1 MMKQIFFCF
10 ILLIALQMNA
20 QKDEFHFVSGHTFL
34 AASGGNFS
42 GKYTALYQQFE
53 SWGMKSH
60 SQYNSFI
67 GIAGNG
73 TLLTNRKGFWDS
85 NICFEIMIPETFL
98 KNDSQQ
104 IDLSGHHLMTSL
116 FGKDVIPGY
125 PFALVLAPGVEW
137 GKYKIHYQ
145 LNDQKI
151 NYSHKIISPFVRAEF
166 RYKISHL
173 IIGSRA
179 SWRFDLNKSGWK
191 TEFSNS
197 PVLAETKFT
206 GFSYQFF
213 LGWNFSFKNR
223 QLPAEEVSGDPE
235 E

>member
-1 MMKQIFFCF
+1 MLKQTLIVLAFFVF
-10 ILLIALQMNA
+10 VKTHA

-34 AASGGNFS
+34 AASGGIFT
-42 GKYTALYQQFE
+42 GKYTALYQQFG
-53 SWGMKSH
+53 SWGMKNH
-60 SQYNSFI
+60 PQFNSFI
-67 GIAGNG
+67 GIAANG
-73 TLLTNRKGFWDS
+73 TLLTNRKGTWDS
-85 NICFEIMIPETFL
+85 NICFEILIPETFL

-104 IDLSGHHLMTSL
+104 IDLSGHHLITSL

-151 NYSHKIISPFVRAEF
+151 NYTHKIISPFVRAEF
-166 RYKISHL
+166 RYKIGHL
-173 IIGSRA
+173 IIGTRA

-191 TEFSNS
+191 TEFSNA

-213 LGWNFSFKNR
+213 LGWNFDFKNKPVPPEDVSED
-223 QLPAEEVSGDPE
+223 QLE
-235 E
+235 